1 MNTTNNLTT
10 FANEINKVLVGLDLA
25 SKEIQLSL
33 ANSEGIEHDF
43 KLTPK
48 KFFKYITKHANQN
61 HVFAMEACGGSNYW
75 ATLIQRLGAEVYI
88 FPAKSCQIITA
99 ARTRMIREMPVVSE
113 MRC

>member
-33 ANSEGIEHDF
+33 ADSEGIEHDF

-48 KFFKYITKHANQN
+48 NFFKFITEHANQN
-61 HVFAMEACGGSNYW
+61 YVFAMEAVAAQTTGQLLYKD
-75 ATLIQRLGAEVYI
+75 LVLRYI
-88 FPAKSCQIITA
+88 SFLQNPVEIITA
-99 ARTRMIREMPVVSE
+99 VRIRMTEVMLVGSE